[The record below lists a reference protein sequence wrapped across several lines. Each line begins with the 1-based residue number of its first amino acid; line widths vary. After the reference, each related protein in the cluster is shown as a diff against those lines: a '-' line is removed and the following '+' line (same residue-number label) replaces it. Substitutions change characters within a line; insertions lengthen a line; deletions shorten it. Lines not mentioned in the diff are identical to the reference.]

1 LTCID
6 GIDPCTNRFSH
17 VSARIK
23 NRYQDSGGSR
33 GKLHARLTKPV
44 IYDHRLYDHGGPSKN
59 LHIDPEYALDQFQ
72 THNLYDIVFL
82 CNFDILNQ
90 PDHISEDKSESGPD
104 DSYVQCQDCSL
115 DEHIRRFIGQ
125 KNHPFE

>member
-1 LTCID
+1 
-6 GIDPCTNRFSH
+6 
-17 VSARIK
+17 
-23 NRYQDSGGSR
+23 
-33 GKLHARLTKPV
+33 
-44 IYDHRLYDHGGPSKN
+44 YDHGGPSKN

-104 DSYVQCQDCSL
+104 DRYVQCQDCSL
-115 DEHIRRFIGQ
+115 DEHIRIFVGQ
-125 KNHPFE
+125 KNHPFEGICRLSNIKHHAEYLPFYSVIFLCHSDAGCSLIT